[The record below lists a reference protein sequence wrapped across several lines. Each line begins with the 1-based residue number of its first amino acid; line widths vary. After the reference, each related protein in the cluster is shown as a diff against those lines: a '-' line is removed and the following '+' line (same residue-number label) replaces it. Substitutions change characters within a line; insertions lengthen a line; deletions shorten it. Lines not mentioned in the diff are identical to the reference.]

1 MLENVFTANFI
12 EPRQT
17 YDVLSLSLYLSIMKK
32 NWILGVYVKYKTY
45 WGTEIYKESTKLL

>member
-1 MLENVFTANFI
+1 MQMLENVFTANFI

-32 NWILGVYVKYKTY
+32 NWIQGVYVKYKTY
-45 WGTEIYKESTKLL
+45 

>member
-32 NWILGVYVKYKTY
+32 NWIQGVYVKYETY
-45 WGTEIYKESTKLL
+45 WGTEICKESTKLL